1 LAPQLR
7 LLAAPALVAGG
18 APPITLPPNDALML
32 AMLALDGVDEAT
44 RPMAGTLLAQLAAR
58 LRQDDRP

>member
-1 LAPQLR
+1 
-7 LLAAPALVAGG
+7 
-18 APPITLPPNDALML
+18 ML